1 MNAGIATIERWFAG
15 RGWSPFSFQ
24 REAWAGYLEGKSG
37 VVHAPTGTG
46 KTLSVWLGPVIEWL
60 EERGGEVAQEPPQ
73 IRVLWIT
80 PMRAL
85 AGDACASLLS
95 PVSDLGLG
103 WSVEARTGDTS
114 QSVKSRQK
122 TRLPTALVTTPESLS
137 ILLSY
142 ADSKS
147 LFKTLRCVVMDE
159 WHELLS
165 TKRGVQAEL
174 GLARLRAWLPGLRT
188 WGLSATLGNT
198 VEAARALVG
207 PLAPEPLLI
216 KGAEPKRVEIRT
228 LLPESLERFPWAG
241 HVGTRLVDQVI
252 AEIEGA
258 RTTLMF
264 TNTRSQ
270 AEIWF
275 RRLMDLRR
283 DWIGRV
289 GIHHGSLDKKQRK
302 TVEDALR
309 SGESPLGPFKCV
321 VCTSSLDLGVDFR
334 PVDRVIQVGSPKGI
348 ARLVQRAGR
357 SGHSPGLTSVIVG
370 VPTNAMEL
378 VEFSAA
384 RTALEAGEIES
395 RRPLEKPLDL
405 LVQHMVTVAAG
416 GGFHPA
422 ALLQELR
429 TTWAFRD
436 LTDEEWAWAMS
447 FVEHGGPALTAYD
460 KYKRIA
466 REAGDGMSGGPSG
479 EHRCVVASPQIA
491 RLHRMGIGTITSD
504 QAVQVRYAS
513 GKVLGQ
519 IEESFV
525 TRLMPGDRFVF
536 AGKVLEL
543 VRLRQMTAIVTPAKS
558 KKGAVPRWN
567 GGRMPLSTQLAHGVL
582 ARLAEAREGVYA
594 DLEMQTAMPLLE
606 LQKSVSRLPAP
617 GELLIE
623 RVKTRVGWHVFFY
636 PFAGRLAHEG
646 LAPVVAWRLVRR
658 SPLTVSATSND
669 YGLEILTETPLE
681 LDESLWRELLSPED
695 LVPDLLDAL
704 NATEMA
710 RRQFREIARVA
721 GLTHTGY
728 PGQRTPARHLQ
739 ASSDMFFE
747 VFEQFDP
754 ENRLLDQAR
763 REVLEGQLEI
773 ERLHAALDAIASCE
787 MVFVEPPSLTP
798 MSFPLYAERLR
809 STQAS
814 SEAWEDRVRKMA
826 VELDGRAAR

>member
-1 MNAGIATIERWFAG
+1 MNAGLATIERWFTH
-15 RGWSPFSFQ
+15 RGWTPFPFQ
-24 REAWAGYLEGKSG
+24 REAWAGYASGRSG

-60 EERGGEVAQEPPQ
+60 QERGGEVADDPPP

-85 AGDACASLLS
+85 AGDTCASLLA
-95 PVSDLGLG
+95 PVSELGLG

-114 QSVKSRQK
+114 GTVKSRQK
-122 TRLPTALVTTPESLS
+122 SKLPTALVTTPESLS

-147 LFKTLRCVVMDE
+147 LFRTLRCVVVDE

-174 GLARLRAWLPGLRT
+174 GLARLRAWLPNLRT

-198 VEAARALVG
+198 QEAARALVG
-207 PLAPEPLLI
+207 PRAQEPLLV
-216 KGAEPKRVEIRT
+216 KGVEPKPVEIRT
-228 LLPESLERFPWAG
+228 LLPQSLERFPWAG
-241 HVGTRLVDQVI
+241 HVGTRLVEQVI

-405 LVQHMVTVAAG
+405 LVQHMVTVASG
-416 GGFHPA
+416 GGFEA
-422 ALLQELR
+422 GALLDELR
-429 TTWAFRD
+429 STWAYRD
-436 LTDEEWAWAMS
+436 LSDEEWAWAMS

-460 KYKRIA
+460 KYRRIA
-466 REAGDGMSGGPSG
+466 READANNS
-479 EHRCVVASPQIA
+479 ERCVVASPQIA

-504 QAVQVRYAS
+504 QAVQVKYAS

-536 AGKVLEL
+536 AGRVLEL
-543 VRLRQMTAIVTPAKS
+543 VRLRQMTAIVTQAKS

-567 GGRMPLSTQLAHGVL
+567 GGRMPLSTQLARGVL
-582 ARLAEAREGVYA
+582 DRLAEAREGVYA
-594 DLEMQTAMPLLE
+594 DAEMRTAMPLLE
-606 LQKSVSRLPAP
+606 LQKAVSKLPAP

-623 RVKTRVGWHVFFY
+623 RVRTRVGWHVFLY

-646 LAPVVAWRLVRR
+646 LAPVLAWRLVRR

-681 LDESLWRELLSPED
+681 LDEALWRELLSPD
-695 LVPDLLDAL
+695 GLVEDLLDAL

-754 ENRLLDQAR
+754 ENRLLGQAR

-773 ERLHAALDAIASCE
+773 ERLQAALDTVASCA

-814 SEAWEDRVRKMA
+814 SEAWEDRVKKMA
-826 VELDGRAAR
+826 VELDQRAGR